1 MKNTFVS
8 EPSKIEIFSSVA
20 KLLDSSRDIDEVLG
34 KIIETA
40 VATLEARASS
50 LIMVKDKRL
59 RFFMATGD
67 TRRELQNLDLGMG
80 EGIAGWVASNKTPL
94 LVQDVEKDYRWSSKI
109 SEVTGFKVHSI
120 ACCPLLIQNEVVGVL
135 EILDRKDGS
144 PLDEVDLEKLVSFA
158 KLAETIIE
166 DTTKIRTIAVQ
177 NEYLK
182 KEIASR
188 YHLVGESPNF
198 KKVLKEA
205 EKLARTN
212 ATCIIVGESGTGKE
226 LIARYIYRMSG
237 RSDQS
242 FIAANCGALPET
254 ILERELFG
262 HEKGA
267 FTGADRRQIGIFE
280 AADNG
285 TIFLDEVSEMTLTMQ
300 VKFLRVI
307 EERQFY
313 RLGGTSPIN
322 INVRIVAA
330 TNRSLEQLISEGKF
344 REDLYYRLNVVKLS
358 LPPLRERRE
367 DIPLLVDFFL
377 KKQDIVP
384 LSRNTKVSD
393 EAMEYLKKYSW
404 PGNVRELENAIE
416 RALVMA
422 ETDELQI
429 SDFPLHPPERKSDG
443 IPVGCSLKNGI
454 DHFKKEFIK
463 KTLAS
468 ANGSRT
474 EAARIL
480 EIERTYLSKLTKE
493 LEIP

>member
-1 MKNTFVS
+1 MKNTFVA
-8 EPSKIEIFSSVA
+8 EPSKIEILSSVA
-20 KLLDSSRDIDEVLG
+20 KLLDSNRDIDEALG

-40 VATLEARASS
+40 ATTLDARASS

-59 RFFMATGD
+59 RFFMATGE
-67 TRRELQNLDLGMG
+67 TKKELQNLDLGMG
-80 EGIAGWVASNKTPL
+80 EGIAGWVASHNQPL
-94 LVQDVEKDYRWSSKI
+94 LVKDVEKDYRWSSKI
-109 SEVTGFKVHSI
+109 SEVTGFKVYSI
-120 ACCPLLIQNEVVGVL
+120 ACCPLRIQNEVVGVL

-144 PLDEVDLEKLVSFA
+144 TLDEEDLEKLISFA
-158 KLAETIIE
+158 QLAETIIG
-166 DTTKIRTIAVQ
+166 DTTKIRTISAQ
-177 NEYLK
+177 NEFLK
-182 KEIASR
+182 KEIETR
-188 YHLVGESPNF
+188 YRLVGESPNF
-198 KKVLKEA
+198 RKVLKEA

-226 LIARYIYRMSG
+226 LIARHIYRMSG
-237 RSDQS
+237 RPDKP
-242 FIAANCGALPET
+242 FIATNCGALPET

-280 AADNG
+280 AADTG
-285 TIFLDEVSEMTLTMQ
+285 TIFLDEVSEMSLTMQ
-300 VKFLRVI
+300 VKFLRVL
-307 EERQFY
+307 EERQFF
-313 RLGGTSPIN
+313 RLGGTSPIKVD
-322 INVRIVAA
+322 IRVIAA
-330 TNRSLEQLISEGKF
+330 TNRNLDQLVSEGKF

-384 LSRNTKVSD
+384 LSKHLRVSG

-429 SDFPLHPPERKSDG
+429 DDFPMQPAAKKSDG
-443 IPVGCSLKNGI
+443 ITVGLSLKNGV
-454 DHFKKEFIK
+454 DKFKKEFILR
-463 KTLAS
+463 TLDFTKG
-468 ANGSRT
+468 NRT
-474 EAARIL
+474 EASRLL
-480 EIERTYLSKLTKE
+480 EIERTYLSKLAKE
-493 LEIP
+493 LGIP